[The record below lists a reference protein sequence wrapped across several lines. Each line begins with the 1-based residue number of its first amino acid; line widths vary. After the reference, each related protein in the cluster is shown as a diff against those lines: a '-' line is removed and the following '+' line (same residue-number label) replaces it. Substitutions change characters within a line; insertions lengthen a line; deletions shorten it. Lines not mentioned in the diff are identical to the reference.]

1 MADKKQY
8 ASVSDAL
15 RDVAPDDAFQADFDQ
30 HVAER
35 RLIKELLILR
45 AARGLSQHDVA
56 GFIGCSQGRISKLE
70 NAKDADVRFGY
81 LQEYADAVGCDLV
94 AQPVPRD
101 MKPVDKVKGLT
112 FAIKRHMDDLAQL
125 AKTDEKIASGVAGFF
140 HELFV
145 NFTLMLGDSAKQLP
159 RRSDESP
166 YFDLQLG
173 RQPSAGDDSS
183 QTDCAGTGDALPA
196 SPR

>member
-8 ASVSDAL
+8 TSVSDVL

-35 RLIKELLILR
+35 RLIKELLALR
-45 AARGLSQHDVA
+45 AVRGLSQREVA
-56 GFIGCSQGRISKLE
+56 DFIGCSQGRISKLE
-70 NAKDADVRFGY
+70 NAKDADVRFGD
-81 LQEYADAVGCDLV
+81 LRAYAKAVECDLV
-94 AQPVPRD
+94 AQPIPHD
-101 MKPVDKVKGLT
+101 MKPVDKAKGLA

-125 AKTDEKIASGVAGFF
+125 AKTDERIAAGVAGFF

-145 NFTLMLGDSAKQLP
+145 HFTLMLGDSAKQLP

-166 YFDLQLG
+166 YCDLQLG
-173 RQPSAGDDSS
+173 SESSAGDGSS
-183 QTDCAGTGDALPA
+183 QTDCAGTGDALQA
-196 SPR
+196 IPR